1 MALSMSVTVAVGY
14 FLIKWR
20 AVEAP
25 NTPAPTTRNKEL
37 VLDIS
42 RFVLATSV
50 ENLIALTRVEVEWK
64 VNVL

>member
-1 MALSMSVTVAVGY
+1 MSVTVAAGY

-25 NTPAPTTRNKEL
+25 NTPAPTIRNKEL
-37 VLDIS
+37 ELDIS
-42 RFVLATSV
+42 RCFLAPSI
-50 ENLIALTRVEVEWK
+50 ENLIDLTVVGIEWR